1 MDNFLITDRWRCC
14 VGARKLPREGH
25 SVAGLAGHLPLPYI
39 KLIYIYVCLI
49 FAISLVPIVAVGL
62 SVRRDPHV
70 SHRGLV
76 AIVITSKAT
85 GYERGSGLESRFC
98 CLR

>member
-1 MDNFLITDRWRCC
+1 MALLCGCEEAPARGAQRC
-14 VGARKLPREGH
+14 
-25 SVAGLAGHLPLPYI
+25 GLGWPSSLALH
-39 KLIYIYVCLI
+39 KTNIYVCLI
-49 FAISLVPIVAVGL
+49 IAISLVPIVAVGL
-62 SVRRDPHV
+62 PVGRDPHV